1 MKAMPFPASTALSLL
16 LATALLHISVLP
28 VVGANISSDPTPF
41 AGPTVSCGDDLPFG
55 DVDGNG
61 RVDPLDAMWIL
72 EDIVK
77 LPLPEGGG
85 GCSSHD
91 VDCDGI
97 GSAVDALKILR
108 YVAGLPASQREPCQ
122 DIGSRP

>member
-1 MKAMPFPASTALSLL
+1 MKAMPFPASTALAGLL
-16 LATALLHISVLP
+16 STALLLVGVLP
-28 VVGANISSDPTPF
+28 VVGADIGVDPTRF

-72 EDIVK
+72 EDIAE

-91 VDCDGI
+91 VDCNDAA
-97 GSAVDALKILR
+97 SSVDALKILR
-108 YVAGLPASQREPCQ
+108 YVAGLPYSQREPCQ
-122 DIGSRP
+122 DIGSRV